1 MVGAFPMDLGTR
13 KAASSVTG
21 FIDCGG
27 YIGAAITGVT
37 TGWLIDN
44 YSWQSAFYFW
54 IAGAIIAAIL
64 MTLLWNYKPMKGKY
78 H

>member
-1 MVGAFPMDLGTR
+1 MDLGTR

-27 YIGAAITGVT
+27 YIGAAITGVI